1 MRKQVKSEA
10 KTGIVLQDTF
20 GKEYPLYKPL
30 SIGSDPSNQLILL
43 DSSISPFHS
52 EISSSNGEITVLD
65 KDSDDG
71 VFVNGKQITGTHT
84 VHAGD
89 TIAIGK
95 VVFKVTAPELEPTLK
110 EIQEKI
116 GFELAHDDNLL
127 FAVEPDLPEP
137 PVLPDPAMDLPV
149 DPPVD
154 KDVIFSVQSPGYV
167 DVQESSFEP
176 DTLIGEI
183 PDTRL
188 DSVLPV
194 EKGQASPDTAA
205 GNFITRIFRAGFKN
219 PVFFLSIGG
228 AVIFLAI
235 LSIVFMKVIVPFTS
249 GQSLNA
255 KGGPAILD
263 LSDESLNTVYTSS
276 YIQHQEDIYEGVDVN
291 GAPLKIK
298 IVQENMEQSS
308 PDWSNYTRFQ
318 MTNNRSIEKD
328 TEFSIINGRVYARAK
343 NSCNVFADPNTKDH
357 SPTNWPASFLKSYV
371 TGTAKKTASGVT
383 VNGVLTDRY
392 ELKQENSPF
401 AGSLISMSGSELYR
415 AQEGG
420 YLVKMVITQTWPA
433 EKWQGASTYRFA
445 GDQPVTIKT
454 IIDFTYYPTG
464 KLKVIV
470 PGVCAGKLKPVQ

>member
-20 GKEYPLYKPL
+20 GKVYPLDKPL
-30 SIGSDPSNQLILL
+30 SIGSDPSNRLILL

-52 EISSSNGEITVLD
+52 EISSSKGQITVLD

-84 VHAGD
+84 VNIGD

-95 VVFKVTAPELEPTLK
+95 VVFKVTVPELVPTLK

-116 GFELAHDDNLL
+116 GFELAHDDSLL
-127 FAVEPDLPEP
+127 FVVEPDLPEP
-137 PVLPDPAMDLPV
+137 NVLPGPDIALPV
-149 DPPVD
+149 DLPED
-154 KDVIFSVQSPGYV
+154 NDVIFSVQSPGYV
-167 DVQESSFEP
+167 DVQEPSIEP

-194 EKGQASPDTAA
+194 DKSQASPDTTA
-205 GNFITRIFRAGFKN
+205 GNFTASFLRTGLKN
-219 PVFFLSIGG
+219 PVVLLAIGG
-228 AVIFLAI
+228 AIVFLA
-235 LSIVFMKVIVPFTS
+235 VFSVVFFNVIVPLTS
-249 GQSLNA
+249 GQTSGS

-263 LSDESLNTVYTSS
+263 LRDEALNTVYSAS
-276 YIQHQEDIYEGVDVN
+276 YIQHQEDINEGVDVN
-291 GAPLKIK
+291 GSPLKIK
-298 IVQENMEQSS
+298 IIQENMEQSS
-308 PDWSNYTRFQ
+308 PEWSNYTRFQ
-318 MTNNRSIEKD
+318 LTNNRTIEKD
-328 TEFSIINGRVYARAK
+328 TEFSIIDGRVYARAK
-343 NSCNVFADPNTKDH
+343 NSCNVFADSNTKDH
-357 SPTNWPASFLKSYV
+357 SPTNWPRSFLKSYV
-371 TGTAKKTASGVT
+371 TGTAKKTGSGIT

-470 PGVCAGKLKPVQ
+470 PGVCAGKIRPVQ